1 MKERLGLPIL
11 AAMELFIARQ
21 PVFDRSEKVFAYDLA
36 ALSQGPEGFHQEPS
50 PEEFITR
57 LFLDVGIDRVAQ
69 EQRVFLALDR
79 ELLLSHHLP
88 AIPQS
93 RVIFDVPPALSANP
107 EAMEACRSLRAA
119 GYRLSTRLSRAQI
132 ETGLTDELS
141 RIADVVRVDVG
152 GTDGNDLQIIA
163 DALVQC
169 EGRLLAM
176 NVAHRGE
183 RDRCIDLGFE
193 LFQGFRFAAPAT
205 LSNKVVPIQHLHAFQ
220 LLQLVRDMSVSDE
233 EIELFLRR
241 DVGLAYRLLRMVNSA
256 AVGGR
261 EISSIGHALR
271 LLGRESLSRWLCVL
285 LAVQAS
291 DNGVQSELIHLA
303 LVRARMCERIG
314 DAMGRHTARGAQFL
328 VGMLSVFDQ
337 LLEVQMDTLCSSVG
351 VARELRD
358 ALVTRAGMLGD
369 VLTAASAYTD
379 GEWLDANLASAALG
393 LDADLLPSLYMEAL
407 AWASGGCGPTRPARV
422 SMLS

>member
-1 MKERLGLPIL
+1 
-11 AAMELFIARQ
+11 MELFIARQ
-21 PVFDRSEKVFAYDLA
+21 PVFDRTEKVFAYDLA
-36 ALSQGPEGFHQEPS
+36 ALSQGPEGFHREPS

-88 AIPQS
+88 AIPQN
-93 RVIFDVPPALSANP
+93 RVIFDVPPSLAVSR

-119 GYRLSTRLSRAQI
+119 GYRLSTRLSRVQI

-141 RIADVVRVDVG
+141 RIADVLRVDVA
-152 GTDGNDLQIIA
+152 GTEPDDLEVIA
-163 DALVQC
+163 DALVEC

-183 RDRCIDLGFE
+183 RDRCVDLGFE
-193 LFQGFRFAAPAT
+193 LFQGFKFSAPAA

-220 LLQLVRDMSVSDE
+220 LLQLVRDTAVSDE

-271 LLGRESLSRWLCVL
+271 LLGRESLARWLCVL
-285 LAVQAS
+285 LATQAADS
-291 DNGVQSELIHLA
+291 GVQSELIHLA

-314 DAMGRHTARGAQFL
+314 DATERHAGRGAQFL

-337 LLEVQMDTLCSSVG
+337 LLEVQMDALCSSVG

-358 ALVTRAGMLGD
+358 ALVGRAGVLGD
-369 VLTAASAYTD
+369 MLMAASAYTD
-379 GEWLDANLASAALG
+379 GEWLEASLASAALG
-393 LDADLLPSLYMEAL
+393 LDADLLPSIYMEAL
-407 AWASGGCGPTRPARV
+407 AWASGGCGPTRPARP
-422 SMLS
+422 STAS